1 MESLDL
7 SLPTIDERKRSY
19 KPPVLAIKV
28 TSFCVL
34 MVGLALGLYFA
45 FRTNCEV
52 AKYSGGEVYWC
63 LNGYTCT
70 WNKTTPGE
78 TARSN
83 CNITEFAKYKTLL
96 NPKKYN
102 NRIFNPFYPISIKK
116 ISENMGG
123 DKQYVKYLY
132 YN

>member
-45 FRTNCEV
+45 FRTNFEV
-52 AKYSGGEVYWC
+52 AKYSGEKSTG
-63 LNGYTCT
+63 
-70 WNKTTPGE
+70 
-78 TARSN
+78 A
-83 CNITEFAKYKTLL
+83 
-96 NPKKYN
+96 
-102 NRIFNPFYPISIKK
+102 
-116 ISENMGG
+116 
-123 DKQYVKYLY
+123 
-132 YN
+132 